1 MIKKHVRTIMT
12 TTGLDLNQWPL
23 AAIHIGE
30 RRLRGQLRSL
40 GVPVGPLL
48 KFGAKAYAL
57 KKSWQDRYQPWRTI
71 RDEVQVL
78 GPALQ
83 SSFTSTSY
91 YVRSTETQKYF
102 YTDDVVIP
110 SADQPEADD
119 DHVYLPL
126 QQEPSGSAAWEGDIP
141 RRRLREK
148 TAIPQLSML
157 GMEGEPCAYAHK
169 WPCAYVQKW
178 LGLHRDAPTSRS
190 RRRILRPKGKR
201 TSGKFVKHRPWR
213 GLSYGWQRGQDQT
226 SRWEWR

>member
-1 MIKKHVRTIMT
+1 MT
-12 TTGLDLNQWPL
+12 TTDLELNQWPL

-126 QQEPSGSAAWEGDIP
+126 QQEPSGSAAWGGDIP
-141 RRRLREK
+141 RR
-148 TAIPQLSML
+148 SHNY
-157 GMEGEPCAYAHK
+157 PCWA
-169 WPCAYVQKW
+169 
-178 LGLHRDAPTSRS
+178 
-190 RRRILRPKGKR
+190 
-201 TSGKFVKHRPWR
+201 WR
-213 GLSYGWQRGQDQT
+213 GSLVPMLTNGPVRMSKNGWVCIGMHQLQDHGGGF
-226 SRWEWR
+226 